1 MTDSAF
7 KYSVAKH
14 NSRRRAAQ
22 DKIAMKFFFRIIE
35 RYRTQ
40 RDIVGEHRTWVHYLF
55 LLFLLIAVV
64 FSFRSCQTAFD
75 ALKTKETKLEKALY
89 DLSLVSSE
97 TALKQRL
104 HEWHSDPRLIKVA
117 RKTIETDNQF
127 ISPYRAFFI
136 TLAVFAFVFA
146 FLWRS
151 PVERLSWRKVA
162 PWLVMVGV
170 LLAIVLL
177 ALTDELEND
186 CLKALFASPPTD
198 SLSELRFDA
207 QAKFLLLGGAA
218 LSIFIV
224 LGIGLRREVRFW
236 TRKTPATIAARHK
249 FARLLKSEQDAILK
263 AREDKNEASS
273 EITVEAAEEPR
284 ASQCNVNFVGLALS
298 GGGIRSATFNLGLL
312 QGLHRY
318 DLLRHVDYLATVS
331 GGGYIG
337 GFWSRWLKETAR
349 ERGQRGIF
357 PDRLK
362 EAMKNF
368 SGDSRTFETHEIRHV
383 REFSNFLFPRVGI
396 FDTETW
402 GGAVALIAAILP
414 AVATALSVLGLSLI
428 AWLAL
433 TFYMACPDPLEFGW
447 ASPRFVFLVGA
458 TLTTF
463 CVMELWWRAAPT
475 GEYGAAKDL
484 SVSIRSGLALG
495 AVGLL
500 AWVWQDCPALGQ
512 SKVWIYSP
520 ILRCL
525 VLEKPRIELRQLV
538 ETLGHRARVAG
549 SHRGLDLDSPAV

>member
-1 MTDSAF
+1 LTDSAF

-55 LLFLLIAVV
+55 LRFLLIAVV

-89 DLSLVSSE
+89 DVLITRASPLRLDELTARKTRVVAGLRDLSLVSSE

-318 DLLRHVDYLATVS
+318 DLLRHVD
-331 GGGYIG
+331 
-337 GFWSRWLKETAR
+337 
-349 ERGQRGIF
+349 
-357 PDRLK
+357 
-362 EAMKNF
+362 
-368 SGDSRTFETHEIRHV
+368 
-383 REFSNFLFPRVGI
+383 
-396 FDTETW
+396 
-402 GGAVALIAAILP
+402 
-414 AVATALSVLGLSLI
+414 
-428 AWLAL
+428 
-433 TFYMACPDPLEFGW
+433 
-447 ASPRFVFLVGA
+447 
-458 TLTTF
+458 
-463 CVMELWWRAAPT
+463 
-475 GEYGAAKDL
+475 
-484 SVSIRSGLALG
+484 
-495 AVGLL
+495 
-500 AWVWQDCPALGQ
+500 
-512 SKVWIYSP
+512 
-520 ILRCL
+520 
-525 VLEKPRIELRQLV
+525 
-538 ETLGHRARVAG
+538 
-549 SHRGLDLDSPAV
+549 